1 MIHLRAAAVPL
12 LVLVIFAPGSR
23 TSDVIL
29 VQNSQY
35 SGQYSGQYGG
45 QSSKQWSG
53 QVTGRWSGQYV
64 GQKAAPAPITL
75 APGPVDNRGDPAA
88 SVDGRDL
95 NTFPTPSNPTIG
107 PSNTMPCWSVLS
119 AGSNC

>member
-1 MIHLRAAAVPL
+1 MHLRVAAVPL
-12 LVLVIFAPGSR
+12 LVLAMFAPVSR

-35 SGQYSGQYGG
+35 NGQYSGQYSGQ
-45 QSSKQWSG
+45 SSGQWSG
-53 QVTGRWSGQYV
+53 QVSGRWSGQYV
-64 GQKAAPAPITL
+64 GQRNPPAPITL
-75 APGPVDNRGDPAA
+75 TPGPVDNRGDPNA

-95 NTFPTPSNPTIG
+95 NTFSIPSNG
-107 PSNTMPCWSVLS
+107 SGASTMPCWSVMN